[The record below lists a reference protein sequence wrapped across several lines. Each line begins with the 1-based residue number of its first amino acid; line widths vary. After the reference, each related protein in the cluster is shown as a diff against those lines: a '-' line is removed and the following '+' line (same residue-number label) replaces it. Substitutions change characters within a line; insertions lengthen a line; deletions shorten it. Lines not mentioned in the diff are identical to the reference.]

1 MNIEEIERLIEEIDV
16 DEYGNGYIDCSTAT
30 DYSDDKLYTRIV
42 AAVKQSLEL
51 HKKND
56 ELTNKLEE
64 VEKQGMESLLKIEC
78 LLKNQLETANTFNSL
93 LHGVQEHLLEI
104 YAGKE
109 NDVRIGDYMFHVRG
123 DHIDFMYEPIPKV
136 EPIKLEIEVVE
147 NDNDELCPICNKEL
161 GQYPALSRQD
171 NKTKICSECGM
182 KEALQSFIKHTE
194 ENQNNESQS
203 I

>member
-16 DEYGNGYIDCSTAT
+16 DEYGSGYIDCSTAT
-30 DYSDDKLYTRIV
+30 DYSDDYLYTRIV
-42 AAVKQSLEL
+42 AAVKHLLEL
-51 HKKND
+51 HKKNN

-93 LHGVQEHLLEI
+93 IHGIQEHLLEI
-104 YAGKE
+104 YEGKE

-123 DHIDFMYEPIPKV
+123 DHVDFMYEPIPKV